1 MKVHELIAKLLDAP
15 AEATVEFEI
24 PHSKPADREP
34 LDGARVMV
42 TGVEETFYNEPSNKY
57 VILS

>member
-1 MKVHELIAKLLDAP
+1 MKVHELIARLSLFS

-34 LDGARVMV
+34 LDGGRVMV
-42 TGVEETFYNEPSNKY
+42 TKVEETFYNEPSNKY